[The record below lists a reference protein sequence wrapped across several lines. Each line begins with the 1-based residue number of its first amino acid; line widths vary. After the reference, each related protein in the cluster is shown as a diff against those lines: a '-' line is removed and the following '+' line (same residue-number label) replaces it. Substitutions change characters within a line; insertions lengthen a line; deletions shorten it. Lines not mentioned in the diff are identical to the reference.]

1 MVGSEALGNKSLVEN
16 VGPVF
21 RRSRNVLVHYD
32 YKAYI
37 TLSSKIGKLATQNA
51 CLHVSPKA
59 PCCNVVDHILI
70 NRLIRINELPTCVIQ
85 CVITWYGLFVL
96 FEETIA
102 NSSRRQPIQQSIGR
116 FLDGTSVLAVLFE
129 LEPPSSLVLVA

>member
-1 MVGSEALGNKSLVEN
+1 MD
-16 VGPVF
+16 
-21 RRSRNVLVHYD
+21 H
-32 YKAYI
+32 
-37 TLSSKIGKLATQNA
+37 TLE
-51 CLHVSPKA
+51 
-59 PCCNVVDHILI
+59 I
-70 NRLIRINELPTCVIQ
+70 NRLIRINELPTCVTV
-85 CVITWYGLFVL
+85 CITYGLFVL